1 MPPPLPR
8 GGLGISVKF
17 PLDEQS
23 LSVSWTVVPCCPGQ
37 RQLDKVHY
45 PEAAALCS
53 KARPFAP
60 YCASGVQ
67 LRAARPAK
75 GSPRQGQQ
83 RRPPPVT
90 ETGSRCW
97 GSGQQDASDSE
108 ADAGSRNPGSVT
120 EGDGEGKPFTIKPLH
135 SDKQTFCQSDTYR
148 RAPDSLSASL
158 PSQALRASSPKGRAF
173 YMEKRQTRICLFFH
187 ALIALLSPSFSA

>member
-1 MPPPLPR
+1 MPGCGSQCLLRCRLHPAGRGPNSSSLFPPLAAVVAVAPKGR
-8 GGLGISVKF
+8 ALGISVKF

-23 LSVSWTVVPCCPGQ
+23 LSVSWIVVPCCPGQ
-37 RQLDKVHY
+37 RQLDKVRC

-75 GSPRQGQQ
+75 ASPFGRG
-83 RRPPPVT
+83 
-90 ETGSRCW
+90 
-97 GSGQQDASDSE
+97 
-108 ADAGSRNPGSVT
+108 VT

-135 SDKQTFCQSDTYR
+135 SDKQTFCQSDTIVALPILCQYPCPLR
-148 RAPDSLSASL
+148 RSAP
-158 PSQALRASSPKGRAF
+158 ALPKGEPFIWR
-173 YMEKRQTRICLFFH
+173 KRQTRICLFSH

>member
-1 MPPPLPR
+1 MSERYYRRAPDSLSASLPSQALR
-8 GGLGISVKF
+8 ASSPKGRALGISVKF

-37 RQLDKVHY
+37 RQLDKVRC

-60 YCASGVQ
+60 HCASGVQ

-75 GSPRQGQQ
+75 ASPFGRG
-83 RRPPPVT
+83 
-90 ETGSRCW
+90 G
-97 GSGQQDASDSE
+97 
-108 ADAGSRNPGSVT
+108 T

-135 SDKQTFCQSDTYR
+135 SDKQTFCQSDTIVALPILCQHPCPLR
-148 RAPDSLSASL
+148 RSAP
-158 PSQALRASSPKGRAF
+158 ALPKGEPLAYRSSF
-173 YMEKRQTRICLFFH
+173 PWTSKVYLFRG
-187 ALIALLSPSFSA
+187 L